1 MYGGGGPGMVGG
13 GGLFGRPPSPTSS
26 GLTHSADL
34 SDDIVFGHVYDQKV
48 VTRFAVYVKKYKI
61 SSILALVA
69 MIISTLTT
77 LFMPL
82 LFADAINIVQTSDI
96 STVDPIIRYFLRVF
110 SVHGNIPILTTIFI
124 VFIADALI
132 CWGSQYIQ
140 QYTMANIGYGII
152 RTIRRQMFNH
162 LQKVSLA
169 FYDRNEVGRMMSRI
183 LNDVGSLENLLS
195 NGLMLVFADLITLV
209 GIVIIL
215 MYMNLDLALIT
226 MTVIP
231 LLAAVMIIWQKYSR
245 TAFLKVRTAISIV
258 NANLQENISGAR
270 VIQSLSREDINF
282 RRFDGMNGANFDA
295 NVAATRLAG
304 GLQPIVEL
312 LMGTAV
318 AIVIIY
324 GGSQAIAG
332 KLLLGSLVGFALYTQ
347 RFFDPIR
354 DLSVWY
360 TELQRAM
367 AGGQRIFEVIDA
379 KVEVVDA
386 PDAAELPPIKGEIN
400 YDHVSFQYVEGR
412 EVIHDVNLHINPS
425 ETIAFV
431 GTTGAG
437 KSTMVALVD
446 RFYDVTKGKL
456 TIDGHDIKTVTQESL
471 RKQIGVVLQEP
482 FLFSD
487 TIRENII
494 YGREDATEAK
504 MIEAAKAVGAHDF
517 IMRLEKGYDTVLQER
532 GSNLSQGQ
540 RQLISFARAVLSD
553 PKILILDEA
562 TANID
567 TQTEVIIQQ
576 ALKRLLEGRTSLVIA
591 HRLSTIHDANCVVVM
606 ENGKIVEKGSH
617 KELIEKKG
625 IYYHL
630 YTMSYAYNEDKSA
643 PSDTHSNT

>member
-1 MYGGGGPGMVGG
+1 
-13 GGLFGRPPSPTSS
+13 
-26 GLTHSADL
+26 
-34 SDDIVFGHVYDQKV
+34 
-48 VTRFAVYVKKYKI
+48 
-61 SSILALVA
+61 

-82 LFADAINIVQTSDI
+82 LFTDAINIVQTGDI
-96 STVDPIIRYFLRVF
+96 SKLDPIVKYFIRLF
-110 SVHGNIPILTTIFI
+110 SVHGTSHIITAIFI
-124 VFIADALI
+124 IFVVDGLI
-132 CWGSQYIQ
+132 GWGSQYIQ
-140 QYTMANIGYGII
+140 QYTMANIGYGVILNL
-152 RTIRRQMFNH
+152 RRQMFDH
-162 LQKVSLA
+162 LQQLSLS
-169 FYDRNEVGRMMSRI
+169 FYDRNEVGRIMSRI
-183 LNDVGSLENLLS
+183 QNDVGSLENLLS
-195 NGLMLVFADLITLV
+195 NGILLVFADLITLV
-209 GIVIIL
+209 GIVIIIL
-215 MYMNLDLALIT
+215 SMNIKLALIT

-231 LLAAVMIIWQKYSR
+231 LLAAVMIVWQKYSK

-270 VIQSLSREDINF
+270 AIQSLSREDVNF
-282 RRFDGMNGANFDA
+282 HRFDNMNEANFDA
-295 NVAATRLAG
+295 NVAATRMAG

-312 LMGTAV
+312 LMGAAV

-332 KLLLGSLVGFALYTQ
+332 KLLVGDLVGFVLYTQ

-367 AGGQRIFEVIDA
+367 AGGQRIFEVLDA
-379 KVEVVDA
+379 KVEVKDA
-386 PDAAELPPIKGEIN
+386 PDAKQMPPIKGEISYN
-400 YDHVSFQYVEGR
+400 NVSFQYIEGR
-412 EVIHDVNLHINPS
+412 EILHDINLHINPG

-446 RFYDVTKGKL
+446 RFYEVSKGSV
-456 TIDGHDIKTVTQESL
+456 TIDGYDIREVTQESL

-494 YGREDATEAK
+494 YGREYATDEK
-504 MIEAAKAVGAHDF
+504 VIESAKAVGAHDF

-553 PKILILDEA
+553 PRILILDEA

-576 ALKRLLEGRTSLVIA
+576 ALKKLLQGRTSLVIA
-591 HRLSTIHDANCVVVM
+591 HRLSTIHDANLVVVM
-606 ENGKIVEKGSH
+606 ENGKIAEKGNH

-630 YTMSYAYNEDKSA
+630 YTMSYAYSDEKSA
-643 PSDTHSNT
+643 PSDKNQAT